1 MISGVTR
8 SLGTAKILVLIIESG
23 MIYSAALIIE
33 ISCYFSGSNAFY
45 IVYDPIAQLT
55 VSCLNRFS
63 LDLHSSHHLATQV
76 DRANHD
82 PVPCCIQ
89 TNFWRHQEPCG

>member
-8 SLGTAKILVLIIESG
+8 NLGTAQILVLVIESG

-45 IVYDPIAQLT
+45 IVYDPVAQLT
-55 VSCLNRFS
+55 VSFPDQVLFPTP
-63 LDLHSSHHLATQV
+63 SHAGWTSQLFQL
-76 DRANHD
+76 
-82 PVPCCIQ
+82 
-89 TNFWRHQEPCG
+89 